1 MAHKI
6 ATGLK
11 VPALATVSNIY
22 CDDCVSAAHPKST
35 TTQHQSQLFQPAGAL
50 LLVLGLIMLASC
62 LIWGAWARLVLNSKR
77 HSRKETPI
85 MMKII
90 DFLQASPISFGS
102 HRLYENI

>member
-11 VPALATVSNIY
+11 VPALATVSYIY
-22 CDDCVSAAHPKST
+22 CDEHPKST

>member
-11 VPALATVSNIY
+11 VPALATVSYN
-22 CDDCVSAAHPKST
+22 P
-35 TTQHQSQLFQPAGAL
+35 TQHQSQLFQPAGAL

>member
-62 LIWGAWARLVLNSKR
+62 LIWGAWARLVLNSK
-77 HSRKETPI
+77 
-85 MMKII
+85 
-90 DFLQASPISFGS
+90 LQS
-102 HRLYENI
+102 